1 MSPRGWLT
9 AWRGNG
15 YGVAINRE
23 ANACLKH
30 DANHHNQDDCVVY

>member
-15 YGVAINRE
+15 YGVTSNGE

-30 DANHHNQDDCVVY
+30 DADDVNQDDCVLY